1 MEKIEQN
8 KYPLKPSELKVK
20 AKLSYDPRESLYAG
34 LDIEEALKTL
44 TGKQKECFEL
54 VVIEGLTERQAAA
67 QLGISRSSVQVYLR
81 RAKGALKKYF

>member
-8 KYPLKPSELKVK
+8 KEPLKTSEMEVK
-20 AKLSYDPRESLYAG
+20 ARLSHDPRESLYAG

-44 TGKQKECFEL
+44 TGKQRECFEL
-54 VVIEGLTERQAAA
+54 VVMDGLTERQAAA

-81 RAKGALKKYF
+81 RAKNALKKYF